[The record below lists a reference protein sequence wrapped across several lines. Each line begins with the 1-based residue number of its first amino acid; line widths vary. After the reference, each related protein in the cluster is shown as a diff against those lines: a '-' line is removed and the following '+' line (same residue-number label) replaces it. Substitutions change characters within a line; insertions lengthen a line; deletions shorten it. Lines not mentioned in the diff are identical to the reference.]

1 MRSLNLDRRQG
12 LWEVNRRPGPSLPLF
27 AFADARELAAEPDAR
42 LPLMPLSEHVAA
54 DYQTQRLSLKGHPM
68 QFLREGFTA
77 ENILSCAA
85 VNATKNGAQVKTAGV
100 VLMRQR
106 PGKGNAVFITIEDE
120 GGIVNILLWTR
131 LMERQRRAVMAARL
145 MEVHGEV
152 QRSKEGVV
160 HLMAHTVID
169 RTDEL
174 SRLSQ
179 THSPILNYRALTRST
194 VHKTRAAIHVMCGYC
209 RNRGISISA
218 FSP

>member
-1 MRSLNLDRRQG
+1 
-12 LWEVNRRPGPSLPLF
+12 
-27 AFADARELAAEPDAR
+27 
-42 LPLMPLSEHVAA
+42 
-54 DYQTQRLSLKGHPM
+54 M
-68 QFLREGFTA
+68 QFLRGAFDREG
-77 ENILSCAA
+77 ILSCAA
-85 VNATKNGAQVKTAGV
+85 VNAAKNGAQVKAAGV

-169 RTDEL
+169 RTSE
-174 SRLSQ
+174 
-179 THSPILNYRALTRST
+179 LTRL
-194 VHKTRAAIHVMCGYC
+194 VGDA
-209 RNRGISISA
+209 
-218 FSP
+218 